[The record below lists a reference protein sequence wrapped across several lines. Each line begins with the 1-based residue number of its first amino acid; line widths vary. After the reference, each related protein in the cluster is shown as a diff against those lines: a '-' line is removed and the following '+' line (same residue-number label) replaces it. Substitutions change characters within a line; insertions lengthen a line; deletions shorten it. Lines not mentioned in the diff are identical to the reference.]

1 MVTQLNPK
9 KRDSGIWE
17 PHVSLKMPIFC
28 EVSPGMVYLWMGICR
43 AAHLFDH
50 GDLLLPDQLSDSP
63 ALGHV
68 VFLLPG
74 REDVTGGLLVCGDR
88 GRDCPER

>member
-1 MVTQLNPK
+1 MSRYP
-9 KRDSGIWE
+9 RDA
-17 PHVSLKMPIFC
+17 
-28 EVSPGMVYLWMGICR
+28 SP
-43 AAHLFDH
+43 HLFDH

-74 REDVTGGLLVCGDR
+74 REDVPGGLLVCGDR